1 MALSPTPLA
10 HGPQAGQISP
20 NKNMNCQCATAAF
33 TLSPVPGG
41 LCHLVLTR
49 PETGPS
55 MRFLSVG
62 SHLCARASFRP
73 PLTRLPLPSAS
84 SCICPTIGHYR
95 YSYRGPSPHKF
106 MPMSGVHQYVPTPQL
121 SDTKLEAAIREVH
134 PISATWFNAVQRR
147 IQKSV
152 APLGQT
158 IDDDGRWLSQDIADA
173 ASRFFKA
180 TSDVLP
186 SEPFIYSSRKGDLV
200 AEYLVAHGTMTNIVT
215 QTSVIVF
222 AVVDARLVAAQPT
235 HCGKSC
241 SE

>member
-106 MPMSGVHQYVPTPQL
+106 MPMSGVHHDQGPGPAVFIGSASYEPSSKRTISNRGDQFDFSVGPPGRQACGL
-121 SDTKLEAAIREVH
+121 AARYSQSDIR
-134 PISATWFNAVQRR
+134 QR
-147 IQKSV
+147 
-152 APLGQT
+152 AG
-158 IDDDGRWLSQDIADA
+158 GR
-173 ASRFFKA
+173 
-180 TSDVLP
+180 
-186 SEPFIYSSRKGDLV
+186 
-200 AEYLVAHGTMTNIVT
+200 
-215 QTSVIVF
+215 
-222 AVVDARLVAAQPT
+222 
-235 HCGKSC
+235 
-241 SE
+241 